1 MKKNYIQ
8 AEEFDKKFDNGE
20 DVLEYLDMEQ
30 ARRPGLELKR
40 MTHIFKSLIKH
51 KNSFLLTLSF
61 LSRLGKAQIATPEDM
76 SRCMIYF
83 FPVSLIL
90 GLTITLPFY
99 LGLGQGHPF
108 VQAWIMLCL
117 NIYLT
122 RGLHWDGWAD
132 IWDGLGSNTQG
143 EKFWAI
149 VKDSHIGAFGVIGLV
164 LGLSGQVILNHEI
177 AAAHRLGIVIW
188 ATILGRTAAVI
199 LAFSG
204 RNLLM
209 PGMGKYF
216 LQGATPKVLALNLAL
231 TIISGLFI
239 LNFKQV
245 VFSFL
250 VLSPGLLRL
259 YNLARKQKGLNGDFL
274 GAIIIWGEISG
285 LFAVIT

>member
-1 MKKNYIQ
+1 M
-8 AEEFDKKFDNGE
+8 
-20 DVLEYLDMEQ
+20 
-30 ARRPGLELKR
+30 
-40 MTHIFKSLIKH
+40 SH
-51 KNSFLLTLSF
+51 KNLFLLTLSF
-61 LSRLGKAQIATPEDM
+61 LSRLGKAPIASPQDM
-76 SRCMIYF
+76 RRCMIYF

-90 GLTITLPFY
+90 GLIITLPFY

-132 IWDGLGSNTQG
+132 IWDGSGSNAQG
-143 EKFWAI
+143 EKFWTI
-149 VKDSHIGAFGVIGLV
+149 VKDSHTGAFGVIGLV
-164 LGLSGQVILNHEI
+164 LGLSGQLILNYDI
-177 AAAHRLGIVIW
+177 AASTKWTIIIW
-188 ATILGRTAAVI
+188 AIVLGRTAAVI

-204 RNLLM
+204 RNLLR